1 MRYRVDLVTIF
12 ELFFGLT
19 SVMLGLALTHIVSS
33 LQKLANAGRR
43 VNWALEPI
51 LATLIILTVIVSV
64 WIGQWSE
71 RDASS
76 ITMVQAFLQVAKM
89 MAVYFAAAS
98 VLPDVEPG
106 DATVD
111 LYRYYDETRRL
122 TFGSLIVGL
131 LLFQIYFWSNSN
143 EAIRW
148 DLATILQVAIY
159 PSIYLSLMLI
169 RWRPYNIGILAFALI
184 YYGFRISTVQ
194 IGS

>member
-1 MRYRVDLVTIF
+1 
-12 ELFFGLT
+12 
-19 SVMLGLALTHIVSS
+19 MLGLALTHIVSS